1 MNDISFLMNF
11 RASLRKFEKKKKKK
25 RIHIAFHYLWHI
37 SWFKIS
43 IAAHIKRN
51 FYGTNCT

>member
-11 RASLRKFEKKKKKK
+11 RASLRKFEKKKK

-51 FYGTNCT
+51 F

>member
-11 RASLRKFEKKKKKK
+11 RASLRKFEKKK

-37 SWFKIS
+37 LWFKIS

-51 FYGTNCT
+51 F